1 MYVRVK
7 CTRVYTLRRDFVFL
21 GTHVLLLLLLLLL
34 FIGEFPK
41 LDGASIPT
49 TVHDLTLS
57 GKTSS

>member
-21 GTHVLLLLLLLLL
+21 GTHVLLLLLLL